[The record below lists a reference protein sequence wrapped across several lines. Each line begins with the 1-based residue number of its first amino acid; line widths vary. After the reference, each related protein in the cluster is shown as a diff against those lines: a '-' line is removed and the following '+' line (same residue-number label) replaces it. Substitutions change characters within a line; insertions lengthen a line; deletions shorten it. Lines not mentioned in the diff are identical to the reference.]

1 MGIGPSYGSSAP
13 AASAAV
19 LALVPILPLPLSI
32 AIALSAAVTVW
43 AEHRGVRR
51 AVYVFKPL
59 TTVLILALALAAP
72 DAVSEPYRALVA
84 AGLVF
89 SLAGDVFLMLPR
101 DRFVAGL
108 ASFLVAHLFYVAAF
122 APRPPTFAAPGAL
135 LVLASCG
142 VGLLRALWDDLG
154 KLRGP
159 VVVYAA
165 ALLAMAWQAAER
177 WMGLQTVPALLAA
190 IGAGLFV
197 VSDSVLAW
205 ERFAA
210 RHRYGQVVVLSAY
223 FAAQWLIALSVAARP
238 FG

>member
-1 MGIGPSYGSSAP
+1 M
-13 AASAAV
+13 
-19 LALVPILPLPLSI
+19 PILSLLLTA

-43 AEHRGVRR
+43 AEHRGARR
-51 AVYVFKPL
+51 VVYVFKPL
-59 TTVLILALALAAP
+59 TTTLILALAVAAP
-72 DAVSEPYRALVA
+72 DAVSERYRALVC

-89 SLAGDVFLMLPR
+89 SLAGDMFLMLPR

-122 APRPPTFAAPGAL
+122 APRPPSFQAPGAL
-135 LVLASCG
+135 LVLVVFG
-142 VGLLRALWDDLG
+142 IGLLRALWMDLG
-154 KLRGP
+154 KLRAP
-159 VVVYAA
+159 VAVYAA
-165 ALLAMAWQAAER
+165 ALLVMAWQAAER
-177 WMGLQTVPALLAA
+177 WTVLGTEPALLGA
-190 IGAGLFV
+190 IGAALFV

-210 RHRYGQVVVLSAY
+210 RHRYGQVVVLSTY